1 MKHVL
6 LLAAAFAV
14 LTACNKSPTVEAKN
28 ATPEE
33 VAKQVSAA
41 GGERVTVNP
50 GKWVSKVTIENMHV
64 PGAPPAMEAQ
74 MKGRGSEERDYCL
87 TPEEAKKPKEN
98 FFGGNRNECRYDHF
112 TMGGGKIDAAMRCTH
127 DKLTQV
133 VNFKGSYSPNSYE
146 LAMDSSV
153 AGGSSEMAGMSMS
166 MRVDAKRVGE
176 CSAKAQ

>member
-6 LLAAAFAV
+6 LLAAGLV
-14 LTACNKSPTVEAKN
+14 TLTACNKSPTVDAKN

-41 GGERVTVNP
+41 GGEGVYVAP
-50 GKWVSKVTIENMHV
+50 GKWTSKVTIESMHV

-74 MKGRGSEERDYCL
+74 MKGRGSEERNYCL

-98 FFGGNRNECRYDHF
+98 FFAGNKNECRYDHF
-112 TMGGGKIDAAMRCTH
+112 TMGGGKIDATMRCTH
-127 DKLTQV
+127 EKLTQV
-133 VNFKGSYSPNSYE
+133 VNFKGNYSPKTYQ
-146 LAMDSSV
+146 LAMDTSV
-153 AGGSSEMAGMSMS
+153 AGGSGEMAGMSMS

-176 CSAKAQ
+176 CSSKPE